1 MMFKRTYLSVLAA
14 MAAVGAGL
22 FAAASAAEEV
32 CIARVVLP
40 KVVADKPES
49 QTQHEPLA
57 KPRVTL
63 VSARS
68 FVARLMR
75 RERPALS
82 PGWRMCPS
90 V

>member
-1 MMFKRTYLSVLAA
+1 MSSGRRSLLIAA
-14 MAAVGAGL
+14 IAACASMVV
-22 FAAASAAEEV
+22 SAAECV
-32 CIARVVLP
+32 RDVAASVLREP
-40 KVVADKPES
+40 IS
-49 QTQHEPLA
+49 QHEVATPVLPLA
-57 KPRVTL
+57 KPRVML